1 MFLCPR
7 DDVCFPLMQT
17 GWQICVRRVL
27 CICLY
32 PLMLG
37 NATAAVEP
45 TGEQHTPK
53 DQLSLFNTSSV
64 CPAQSPWGLIA
75 YDLVSQLLSWKPTAW
90 HSFKFL

>member
-7 DDVCFPLMQT
+7 DVCFPLMQT
-17 GWQICVRRVL
+17 GLQIRVLRVL
-27 CICLY
+27 CMCVY

-45 TGEQHTPK
+45 TSEEYTPK
-53 DQLSLFNTSSV
+53 DQLSLFNTSL

-75 YDLVSQLLSWKPTAW
+75 YNKVSQLLSWKPTAW